1 MHNTSV
7 QRFLFLYHLALKIH
21 NSSAKCDTTVAH
33 SGHISSARASDPQM
47 MLGVVFLFD
56 SSDTCV
62 KILLTFT
69 GGARKVVVV
78 VVVVVVD
85 DEASIRHVLTVILK
99 NIVGHTVLSFA
110 DARPALDE
118 VDFSKVDLVITD
130 LRMTTPG
137 DEFIQELRGRG
148 IDIPI
153 ILLCGVVDDELIT
166 SLDVQAVIPKPFELK
181 ELIAIVDSLL

>member
-1 MHNTSV
+1 M
-7 QRFLFLYHLALKIH
+7 I
-21 NSSAKCDTTVAH
+21 
-33 SGHISSARASDPQM
+33 
-47 MLGVVFLFD
+47 
-56 SSDTCV
+56 
-62 KILLTFT
+62 
-69 GGARKVVVV
+69 
-78 VVVVVVD
+78 VVVVVD

>member
-1 MHNTSV
+1 MT
-7 QRFLFLYHLALKIH
+7 QQW
-21 NSSAKCDTTVAH
+21 
-33 SGHISSARASDPQM
+33 HIRDIYQARASDPQM

-69 GGARKVVVV
+69 GGARKVV

>member
-1 MHNTSV
+1 M
-7 QRFLFLYHLALKIH
+7 
-21 NSSAKCDTTVAH
+21 AH
-33 SGHISSARASDPQM
+33 SGHISSARIRPADDVGGS
-47 MLGVVFLFD
+47 LFIRLFRYLFENLAD
-56 SSDTCV
+56 
-62 KILLTFT
+62 LYW
-69 GGARKVVVV
+69 GARKVVI
-78 VVVVVVD
+78 VVVVVD